1 MKLRHP
7 LTRHI
12 YTSRDDGTVE
22 VSSEDG
28 RKGIFR
34 TDGSCIRGD
43 LREADPHL
51 LGFVSG
57 PSITG
62 GGRAGRSLPEA
73 APTSTGVPVPSFGTP
88 ARPSGANT
96 GTSLSSTSTR
106 STPEMDL
113 GLNGRKALVTAA
125 TRGIG
130 LAIAQTLAD
139 QGCDVAVCA
148 RGEAGLETTRK
159 DLEGRGAKVFTKVV
173 DVADGDALKAFVAEA
188 GEALGGLDIF
198 VSNASAGGGPG
209 EQAWQPTFD
218 IDVMGAV
225 KGVGAATPFLA
236 ESDAGAVVIISSTA
250 ALEYLGIP
258 QAYSAMKAALIAYTS
273 DMSQALAPKGIRV
286 NAVSP
291 GPIYFEGGNW
301 EMIKQAMPA
310 MYEAALGQ
318 CAIGRMGTPEEVA
331 RAVVFLASPAASLIT
346 GSNLVVDGGFT
357 KRAAF

>member
-7 LTRHI
+7 LTGYI
-12 YTSRDDGTVE
+12 YTSRDDGNVE
-22 VSSEDG
+22 VADG
-28 RKGIFR
+28 DRTGVFR
-34 TDGSCIRGD
+34 VDGSWLKGQ
-43 LREADPHL
+43 LREADPHM
-51 LGFVSG
+51 LGFVAG
-57 PSITG
+57 PTVGSRG
-62 GGRAGRSLPEA
+62 GAPAPSYA
-73 APTSTGVPVPSFGTP
+73 APSGVAIPDFTGESSRQT
-88 ARPSGANT
+88 AT
-96 GTSLSSTSTR
+96 GSN
-106 STPEMDL
+106 PEMDL

-159 DLEGRGAKVFTKVV
+159 DLEARGAKVFTQAL
-173 DVADGDALKAFVAEA
+173 DVSDGDALKEFVTSAA
-188 GEALGGLDIF
+188 EALGGLDVL

-209 EQAWQPTFD
+209 EGAWQPAFD
-218 IDVMGAV
+218 VDVMGAV
-225 KGVGAATPFLA
+225 RSIGAATPFLA
-236 ESDAGAVVIISSTA
+236 ESDAGSVVIISSTA

-258 QAYSAMKAALIAYTS
+258 QAYSAMKAALISHAS
-273 DMSQALAPKGIRV
+273 DMSQALAPQGIRV
-286 NAVSP
+286 NVVSP

-310 MYEAALGQ
+310 MYEAALAQ

-331 RAVVFLASPAASLIT
+331 RAVVFIASPAASLIT

-357 KRAAF
+357 KRSAF